1 METDRD
7 IVLRAY
13 TESLQMVYRAFF
25 VAYTDA
31 QTDPQ
36 GEREAEER
44 FRASVLHA
52 RHIRDRALEL
62 LP

>member
-1 METDRD
+1 MDSDRE
-7 IVLRAY
+7 IILQGYA
-13 TESLQMVYRAFF
+13 ESLQVVYRGFF

-36 GEREAEER
+36 GEQEAEQR
-44 FRASVLHA
+44 FCAGVLHA